1 MELQYYGGNC
11 LKIST
16 KKASLIIDDTLA
28 DLGLSSITKAD
39 DIVLFTSVNDGK
51 AKAAKLII
59 DHPGEYEVSDI
70 SVQGI
75 AVRSHMDELGKRSAT
90 IFKVIADDIRT
101 VITGHIHPDLTDD
114 ELEAIGTVDVLV
126 VPVGGNGYTLDGTG
140 ALKVIRKIEPKLI
153 IPTHFNDKK
162 IKYPAPQQDLETA
175 LKGLAMEP
183 KETVP
188 RLKLKPADLTETTQ
202 LIILERQ

>member
-1 MELQYYGGNC
+1 MEIQYYGGNC

-16 KKASLIIDDTLA
+16 KKANIVVDDTL
-28 DLGLSSITKAD
+28 DSLGLASVAKEDDIAIFTSANDKPTKAR
-39 DIVLFTSVNDGK
+39 LS
-51 AKAAKLII
+51 I

-75 AVRSHMDELGKRSAT
+75 AARSHMDEESKSSAT
-90 IFKVIADDIRT
+90 IFRVIADDMRI

-114 ELEAIGTVDVLV
+114 ELEAIGTIDVLII
-126 VPVGGNGYTLDGTG
+126 PIGGNGYTLDGAG
-140 ALKVIRKIEPKLI
+140 ALKVIRKIEPNVV
-153 IPTHFNDKK
+153 IPTHYADKK
-162 IKYPAPQQDLETA
+162 IKYPVEQQDLETA

-183 KETVP
+183 KETVAK
-188 RLKLKPADLTETTQ
+188 LKLKPADLTENTQ

>member
-1 MELQYYGGNC
+1 MEIQYYGGNC

-16 KKASLIIDDTLA
+16 KKANIVVDDTL
-28 DLGLSSITKAD
+28 DSLGLASVAKEDDIAIFTSANDKPTKAR
-39 DIVLFTSVNDGK
+39 LS
-51 AKAAKLII
+51 I

-75 AVRSHMDELGKRSAT
+75 AARSHMDEESKSSAT
-90 IFKVIADDIRT
+90 IFRVIADDIRI

-114 ELEAIGTVDVLV
+114 ELEAIGTVDVLII
-126 VPVGGNGYTLDGTG
+126 PVGGNGYTLDGTG
-140 ALKVIRKIEPKLI
+140 ALKVTRKIEPKLI
-153 IPTHFNDKK
+153 IPTHFADKN
-162 IKYPAPQQDLETA
+162 IKYPVEQQDLEAA

-188 RLKLKPADLTETTQ
+188 KLKLKPADLTETTQ